1 MPAGSETLQE
11 IKFWVELE
19 GVLQNITDQLET
31 PESRTFTH
39 TPNLRSPRAQPRLT
53 RHPS

>member
-39 TPNLRSPRAQPRLT
+39 THTHTQLAQPRLT
-53 RHPS
+53 RHSS

>member
-31 PESRTFTH
+31 PEARTCSYANACH
-39 TPNLRSPRAQPRLT
+39 LGCVNSGR
-53 RHPS
+53 